1 MPKPEKIQEV
11 EVMTEKIKAAKSA
24 YITEYRG
31 LTVAE
36 ITELRNKLREAG
48 AEYKVIK
55 NRLTKIALGNTGLA
69 AFQEHF
75 RGPVAMAF
83 ANVDPVKPAKT
94 LVDFAK
100 GHDKLVIKAGF
111 MGTSALSLNQIKA
124 LANLPSR
131 EVLLGKLV
139 GNMSSPIYG
148 FLRVLQ
154 GPIYGLVNVLD
165 QIKKKKEAAG
175 QPA

>member
-1 MPKPEKIQEV
+1 MPKPEKIKEV
-11 EVMTEKIKAAKSA
+11 ESMTEKLKSAKSA

-36 ITELRNKLREAG
+36 ITELRNKLRDAG
-48 AEYKVIK
+48 SEYKVVK
-55 NRLTKIALGNTGLA
+55 NRLTKIALEQTGLS
-69 AFQEHF
+69 AFKDHF
-75 RGPVAMAF
+75 QGPVAMAITQ
-83 ANVDPVKPAKT
+83 ADPVKPAKT

-100 GHDKLVIKAGF
+100 AHDKLKIKAGF
-111 MGTSALSLNQIKA
+111 LDKNALSLDQIKA

-131 EVLLGKLV
+131 EVLIGKLV
-139 GNMSSPIYG
+139 GSLSSPIYG

-154 GPIYGLVNVLD
+154 GPSYGLVNVLD
-165 QIKKKKEAAG
+165 QIRKQKESAG